1 MKKIKVKDIVNIA
14 QKSHCSNHK
23 NRPYEIIVYEEEET
37 IILEYI
43 KEKYFYSKKS
53 IINKSELKKIK
64 ANLIDQNID
73 CIKTQNEMVIF
84 INELHNIALNKSVY
98 ISVEEHIDEL
108 IILDKREHKDR

>member
-1 MKKIKVKDIVNIA
+1 MQELVLEIVIYLIMIKSLVVVQWIGKMKKIKVKDIVNIA

-53 IINKSELKKIK
+53 IINKSKLKKIK
-64 ANLIDQNID
+64 ANLID
-73 CIKTQNEMVIF
+73 
-84 INELHNIALNKSVY
+84 
-98 ISVEEHIDEL
+98 
-108 IILDKREHKDR
+108 